1 MKKINWTKFLLNV
14 IKYAITLIVGAVG
27 GQNVL

>member
-1 MKKINWTKFLLNV
+1 MKKINWTKILLNV
-14 IKYAITLIVGAVG
+14 IKYGITLIVGALG